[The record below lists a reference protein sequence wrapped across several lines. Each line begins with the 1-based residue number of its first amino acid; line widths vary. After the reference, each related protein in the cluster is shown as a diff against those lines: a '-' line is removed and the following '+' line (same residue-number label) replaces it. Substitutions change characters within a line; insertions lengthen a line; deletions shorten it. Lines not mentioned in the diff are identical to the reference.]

1 MGEMSEKKRHRIW
14 AFFIVGCIVVM
25 ITAVFSVLFG
35 STKIAVDQILSAI
48 LHPDLNDYKQ
58 LVIRELRIPRT
69 IGCILVGAAFA
80 SSGAIMQGVTKN
92 PLADSGLLGVNAGA
106 SFALALCLAFLPG
119 LGFSGVVLFSFL
131 GAAASMLLLYCL
143 MSMKNRK
150 LDPVRLVL
158 GGSAISIFLTSLSQA
173 VSIFYNIG
181 YDLTFWTAGGVAGI
195 RAKQLYL
202 AGPVIG
208 LGLIIAIFLSGKVSV
223 LSLGEDAARGLG
235 LDVERSR
242 VFCLMIV
249 LLLAGGAVA
258 LAGPVAFVGLMVP
271 HVMQY
276 FVGADYRFV
285 IPASMVGGAFFML
298 VADILSRVMN
308 APSETPI
315 GLVFSIIGVPF
326 FIWIARKGG
335 KDFD

>member
-1 MGEMSEKKRHRIW
+1 MGEEKRRRNFLFL
-14 AFFIVGCIVVM
+14 AVGCI
-25 ITAVFSVLFG
+25 AVLIAAALSILFG
-35 STKIAVDQILSAI
+35 STEIPPEQVINAI
-48 LHPDLNDYKQ
+48 FRPDLNDHQQ

-69 IGCILVGAAFA
+69 IGCVLVGAAFA
-80 SSGAIMQGVTKN
+80 SSGAIMQGVTRN
-92 PLADSGLLGVNAGA
+92 PLADSGLLGINAGA

-131 GAAASMLLLYCL
+131 GAAAAMALLYCL
-143 MSMKNRK
+143 MSLKHRK

-158 GGSAISIFLTSLSQA
+158 GGSAISIFLSSLSQA
-173 VSIFYNIG
+173 VSIFCNIG

-195 RAKQLYL
+195 RAQQLIL
-202 AGPVIG
+202 AGPVIAAG
-208 LGLIIAIFLSGKVSV
+208 LVIAVMLSGRVSV

-242 VFCLMIV
+242 VFCLAIV

-271 HVMQY
+271 HVMEF
-276 FVGADYRFV
+276 FVGADYRLV
-285 IPASMVGGAFFML
+285 IPASMIGGAFFML
-298 VADILSRVMN
+298 IADIISRVIN
-308 APSETPI
+308 APGETPI
-315 GLVFSIIGVPF
+315 GLVFAVIGVPF
-326 FIWIARKGG
+326 FIWTARKGG